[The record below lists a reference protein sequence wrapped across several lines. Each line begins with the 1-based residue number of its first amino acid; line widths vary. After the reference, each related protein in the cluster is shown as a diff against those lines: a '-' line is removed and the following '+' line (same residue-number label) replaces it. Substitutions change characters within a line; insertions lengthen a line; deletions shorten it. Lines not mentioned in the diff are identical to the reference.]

1 MIVSTATNRVTHS
14 RVAHSQT
21 RQNTPR
27 DLSWRQACWH
37 RLVAQ
42 STLGGL
48 GLLALSTVAAFG
60 QGDSQLD
67 VIGYPHPYQM
77 GMQEAVTPV
86 MQELRYLHDNILM
99 PIIVIVTIVVTGLL
113 AYVCWRFR
121 EDKNPTPSRTTHHTM
136 LEVVWTAVPV
146 LILVVIAIPSFR
158 LLYDMKAQS
167 PSHP

>member
-27 DLSWRQACWH
+27 DLSWRQTCWH

-60 QGDSQLD
+60 QGDSQPD

-99 PIIVIVTIVVTGLL
+99 PIIVIVTIIVTGLL

-121 EDKNPTPSRTTHHTM
+121 EEQK
-136 LEVVWTAVPV
+136 
-146 LILVVIAIPSFR
+146 
-158 LLYDMKAQS
+158 
-167 PSHP
+167 SHPLAHDASYHAGGGLDSRSGPHPGRDRYTLVSSTV